1 MSVILLITSLS
12 LTSREKLLIFSYYR
26 VIFLENWMPT
36 LNNLSKEKKKKT
48 SMVKID

>member
-26 VIFLENWMPT
+26 VIFLEIWIPT
-36 LNNLSKEKKKKT
+36 LNNLSKENKNKA
-48 SMVKID
+48 SMLKID